1 MNDNVPFGA
10 ANGPST
16 TTQANAAQAGGN
28 SLVGTAAGAAGALA
42 GWAISSLN
50 KQLPSNE
57 AHSQMSATPAQVQKP
72 LELPR
77 PTSEIF
83 NSTSNVPSPAVSPR
97 PSFGDV
103 SRQTPGSSTSKLGGA
118 GRFGAS
124 AAGSRA
130 GGMQLGGSSRVNQKQ
145 QKEVSSLADT
155 LAAEYE
161 EEEGSVGDAW
171 GDGDLMDVNA
181 DADDWSESQLIIAC
195 GGFLL
200 RG

>member
-1 MNDNVPFGA
+1 
-10 ANGPST
+10 
-16 TTQANAAQAGGN
+16 
-28 SLVGTAAGAAGALA
+28 
-42 GWAISSLN
+42 
-50 KQLPSNE
+50 
-57 AHSQMSATPAQVQKP
+57 
-72 LELPR
+72 
-77 PTSEIF
+77 
-83 NSTSNVPSPAVSPR
+83 
-97 PSFGDV
+97 
-103 SRQTPGSSTSKLGGA
+103 
-118 GRFGAS
+118 
-124 AAGSRA
+124 
-130 GGMQLGGSSRVNQKQ
+130 MQLGGSSRVNQKQ